1 MPACLGAFT
10 WFRSFA
16 PKGQEGR
23 AVPQQTQDHKNPE
36 AVSRLNPE
44 QYRVT
49 QQDGTERPFANAYWD
64 NHEPGIYVDVGSGA
78 AVRIGRQVRQQ
89 LRLAELHEADRQ
101 DERRRARRL
110 QPRDDPDRGPVAA
123 RGQPPRP
130 RLQRRSRRQG
140 WTALLHQLC
149 VVAVHPPRRP
159 GERRVWRIPHP
170 VHE

>member
-23 AVPQQTQDHKNPE
+23 AVPQQTQDHKKPE

-78 AVRIGRQVRQQ
+78 AFLIGRQVRQQ
-89 LRLAELHEADRQ
+89 HRLAELHEADSKH
-101 DERRRARRL
+101 ERRRARRL
-110 QPRDDPDRGPVAA
+110 QPRDDPD
-123 RGQPPRP
+123 
-130 RLQRRSRRQG
+130 
-140 WTALLHQLC
+140 
-149 VVAVHPPRRP
+149 
-159 GERRVWRIPHP
+159 
-170 VHE
+170 